1 MDRCKVVRFNS
12 GEGLKTEVALILD
25 FYIETRRLQKLVN
38 KLLATPL
45 LLPIKTIDFIDK
57 NIGKFAE
64 FYYGDVNSLAEIQFI
79 NPNNF
84 VISFENDNIHSFL
97 EEEELNQFGIKS
109 VEEMFEG
116 DTINNLIL
124 TNYRYGQKY
133 LESTEAYLISLKL
146 KGREGEHV

>member
-12 GEGLKTEVALILD
+12 GEGLKTEVVLILD

-38 KLLATPL
+38 KLLATPF

-64 FYYGDVNSLAEIQFI
+64 FYYGEVNSLAEIQFI

-116 DTINNLIL
+116 DTINNLVL
-124 TNYRYGQKY
+124 TNYSYGQKY
-133 LESTEAYLISLKL
+133 PESTEAYLISLKL
-146 KGREGEHV
+146 KGGEGEHV

>member
-1 MDRCKVVRFNS
+1 M
-12 GEGLKTEVALILD
+12 
-25 FYIETRRLQKLVN
+25 
-38 KLLATPL
+38 ATPL
-45 LLPIKTIDFIDK
+45 LLPIKTIDFIDES
-57 NIGKFAE
+57 IGKFAE

-116 DTINNLIL
+116 DTINNLVL
-124 TNYRYGQKY
+124 TNYSYGQRY
-133 LESTEAYLISLKL
+133 PESTEAYLISLKL